1 MSQDEAQDVAQDV
14 VREPKRKKVWPAAGG
29 GALVGVAA
37 TVGVLLA
44 LGWLSPGEGSGP
56 ESLTLPDTLDG
67 MRTEQAVLEEADRW
81 EPLREEIT
89 AEVVEHLSEAY
100 DGAAATGQGYLSD
113 DMELMAQVYAVAGE
127 TPGLWSAQDS
137 EAAAE
142 LIGLAAPQ
150 QWVEQDGAVECLVR
164 PQDPS
169 LPRAPEGGEEVDIEP
184 RVMHCQLVED
194 GVTLLLLPGFGMQE
208 VGPSA
213 DLLRE
218 AAANL
223 ERG

>member
-1 MSQDEAQDVAQDV
+1 MSQDAAQDV

-29 GALVGVAA
+29 GVLVGVAA

-81 EPLREEIT
+81 EPLREEAS
-89 AEVVEHLSEAY
+89 AEVVEHLSDAY
-100 DGAAATGQGYLSD
+100 DGAAATGQSYLSD
-113 DMELMAQVYAVAGE
+113 EMDQMVQVFAVAGAS
-127 TPGLWSAQDS
+127 PGLWSAQDS

-142 LIGLAAPQ
+142 LMGLAAPQ

-164 PQDPS
+164 PLNPS
-169 LPRAPEGGEEVDIEP
+169 LPRASEDGEAVDIEEA
-184 RVMHCQLVED
+184 VMQCQLVED
-194 GVTLLLLPGFGMQE
+194 GVTLLLYPGFGEHE
-208 VGPSA
+208 VGPTA
-213 DLLRE
+213 DLLRDV
-218 AAANL
+218 AANL